1 MVKHSNHRM
10 QAPKGVQLP
19 LSDVHQKWFY
29 QEIVVRFG
37 EYKDPIRSV
46 HQLEKSLGIPWWEI
60 VKVVELDKH
69 HTFLA
74 TDRKHVWAVNRCS
87 KVSV

>member
-1 MVKHSNHRM
+1 M

-29 QEIVVRFG
+29 EVIVVRFG
-37 EYKDPIRSV
+37 EYKDPIKSV
-46 HQLEKSLGIPWWEI
+46 HQLEKALNIPWWEV

-87 KVSV
+87 KVMV

>member
-1 MVKHSNHRM
+1 MLKHSNHRM

-37 EYKDPIRSV
+37 EYKDPIKSV
-46 HQLEKSLGIPWWEI
+46 HQLEKALNIPWWEI

>member
-1 MVKHSNHRM
+1 MQKHNHRM
-10 QAPKGVQLP
+10 QAPKGVMLP

-37 EYKDPIRSV
+37 EYKTPIKSV
-46 HQLEKSLGIPWWEI
+46 HQLEKSLGLPWWEI
-60 VKVVELDKH
+60 VKVVELDKN

>member
-1 MVKHSNHRM
+1 MSKHSNHRM
-10 QAPKGVQLP
+10 QAPKGVMLP

-37 EYKDPIRSV
+37 FYKEPIMSIK
-46 HQLEKSLGIPWWEI
+46 QLEKSLNLPWWEI

-87 KVSV
+87 KVTV